1 MQYSFVPVKILPTL
15 LFAGANTHV
24 DTSAERE
31 KGENLQAM
39 FNLQQRA
46 AFNAI
51 MAAVNRTSHGKF
63 FYLSGAG
70 GTGKTFVYN
79 ALSSTILGNGGR
91 VKCVAPTGLAATLL
105 PSM

>member
-1 MQYSFVPVKILPTL
+1 LQYSFVPVKIWPTL

-24 DTSAERE
+24 DTTAERE
-31 KGENLQAM
+31 KGENLQVV

-51 MAAVNRTSHGKF
+51 MAAVNRPSHGTF

-70 GTGKTFVYN
+70 GTGKTFVWSSFIMPLLVPSSATAEESN
-79 ALSSTILGNGGR
+79 A
-91 VKCVAPTGLAATLL
+91 
-105 PSM
+105 